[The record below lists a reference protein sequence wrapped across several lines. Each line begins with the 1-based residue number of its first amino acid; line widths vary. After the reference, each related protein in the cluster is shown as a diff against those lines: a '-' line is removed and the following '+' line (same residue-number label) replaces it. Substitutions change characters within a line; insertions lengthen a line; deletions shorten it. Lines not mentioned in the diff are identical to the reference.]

1 MSALAISH
9 IPDKEKTQATIP
21 VEELR
26 VGDVILEGVGIL
38 EPVTVNKIYDPQQDV
53 DIRLL
58 TLVNGR
64 NSVYYRE
71 YSAGMLVTIQN

>member
-1 MSALAISH
+1 MSALAITH
-9 IPDKEKTQATIP
+9 IPEAKKSQLTIP

-26 VGDVILEGVGIL
+26 VKDIILEGVGIL
-38 EPVTVNKIYDPQQDV
+38 EPVTVNKIYDPQLEVDV
-53 DIRLL
+53 RVI

-71 YSAGMLVTIQN
+71 YSAGMLVTIEN